1 MPAAAAHVAWEHRSR
16 GTEQRPKVS
25 LHLLNMQS
33 VLLTTCCC
41 GQLEVERDSS
51 SSAGGCTDEVWRGNA
66 RYNNKPP
73 PGLQLYS
80 PRPEAGAGVRGAGVA
95 PAQPGLPAVVT
106 P

>member
-1 MPAAAAHVAWEHRSR
+1 MPAAAAHVAGEHRSR

-25 LHLLNMQS
+25 LHTAPSKHAECVTYHLL
-33 VLLTTCCC
+33 LRTTGGGE
-41 GQLEVERDSS
+41 GQLLKSVE
-51 SSAGGCTDEVWRGNA
+51 AMTA
-66 RYNNKPP
+66 HNNKPP